1 MRTVPI
7 TLFVSLLLQNMLHAQ
22 SVDAL
27 VRHALGTHPSIQAIE
42 HKLSAMDEKIQKST
56 RWQNPDLAL
65 TLNDIQLRKP
75 LDRGVEPMQYQALS
89 FKQRFPWFG
98 KLNAKRFYAEEE
110 KEVVTHTLEGAKVAL
125 AKEIRTTAYAV
136 KELEARIALL
146 ERYTQLAKENIDLY
160 TNYITTQNMSHAQ
173 SVSAS
178 LSLSNIQIRKEH
190 YRALLQV
197 QKEKLAYLAGLKIWK
212 LHLSLR
218 MVKPRSLRY
227 YLSHLDNNPLYR
239 MKRSQTDAAGAK
251 VKMTEL
257 ESYPDPFVQL
267 SYANREDFPDYT
279 SVSIGV
285 SLPVYGTEALDTEIA
300 KKERLSRISET
311 IDYREQLKS
320 RIRQT
325 YAKLTEAQRIYRIIT
340 RQSLPQLQHMLEL
353 SSSAIEEGAD
363 LLTYTKI
370 LEEMLMIEE
379 ERIRI
384 KSTYLKTLA
393 QLNALIGK
401 K

>member
-7 TLFVSLLLQNMLHAQ
+7 TLFVSLLLQNILHAQ
-22 SVDAL
+22 SIDSL

-56 RWQNPDLAL
+56 RWKNPDLTL

-75 LDRGVEPMQYQALS
+75 LDRGLEPMQYQALS

-98 KLNAKRFYAEEE
+98 KLDAKRFYTEEE

-125 AKEIRTTAYAV
+125 AKEIRTTAYTV

-146 ERYTQLAKENIDLY
+146 QRYTQLAKENIDLY
-160 TNYITTQNMSHAQ
+160 TDYITTKNMSHAQ

-197 QKEKLAYLAGLKIWK
+197 QKEKLAYLAGLKIRK

-239 MKRSQTDAAGAK
+239 MKRSRTDAAGAK
-251 VKMTEL
+251 VKMKEL

-393 QLNALIGK
+393 QLNALIGEK
-401 K
+401 

>member
-1 MRTVPI
+1 
-7 TLFVSLLLQNMLHAQ
+7 
-22 SVDAL
+22 
-27 VRHALGTHPSIQAIE
+27 
-42 HKLSAMDEKIQKST
+42 
-56 RWQNPDLAL
+56 
-65 TLNDIQLRKP
+65 
-75 LDRGVEPMQYQALS
+75 
-89 FKQRFPWFG
+89 
-98 KLNAKRFYAEEE
+98 
-110 KEVVTHTLEGAKVAL
+110 
-125 AKEIRTTAYAV
+125 
-136 KELEARIALL
+136 
-146 ERYTQLAKENIDLY
+146 
-160 TNYITTQNMSHAQ
+160 
-173 SVSAS
+173 
-178 LSLSNIQIRKEH
+178 
-190 YRALLQV
+190 
-197 QKEKLAYLAGLKIWK
+197 
-212 LHLSLR
+212 

-239 MKRSQTDAAGAK
+239 MKRSRTDAAGAK
-251 VKMTEL
+251 VKMKEL

-393 QLNALIGK
+393 QLNALIGEK
-401 K
+401 